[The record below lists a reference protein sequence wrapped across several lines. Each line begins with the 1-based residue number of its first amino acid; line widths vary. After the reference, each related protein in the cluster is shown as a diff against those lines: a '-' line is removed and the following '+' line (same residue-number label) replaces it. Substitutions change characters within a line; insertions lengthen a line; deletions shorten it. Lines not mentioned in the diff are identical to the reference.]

1 MASQVLILILFM
13 VKSFRP
19 RESIGTL
26 WRDGR
31 AAEGA
36 CLENMFGSHQR
47 GFESHSLRQ
56 TICRLTICKS
66 SICKRELNWGGA
78 RVVEWGR
85 LLSGYRGEILGRR
98 FESCPPRHTK

>member
-1 MASQVLILILFM
+1 MTWRDGLYPTRLNLFSVRM
-13 VKSFRP
+13 YGKIAVA
-19 RESIGTL
+19 

-56 TICRLTICKS
+56 
-66 SICKRELNWGGA
+66 A
-78 RVVEWGR
+78 VVA
-85 LLSGYRGEILGRR
+85 
-98 FESCPPRHTK
+98 